1 MTVGGSPPQS
11 VQRRRGAQA
20 PRRRHVSGRATAMR
34 GQRELLS
41 VKFADSRSDTVP
53 GSGQY
58 IQEEQPA
65 AAVARL
71 DEASR

>member
-1 MTVGGSPPQS
+1 MPNPTEV
-11 VQRRRGAQA
+11 
-20 PRRRHVSGRATAMR
+20 MR
-34 GQRELLS
+34 YQREPAQ

-65 AAVARL
+65 AALARL

>member
-1 MTVGGSPPQS
+1 
-11 VQRRRGAQA
+11 
-20 PRRRHVSGRATAMR
+20 MR
-34 GQRELLS
+34 YQREPDH

-71 DEASR
+71 DEALR

>member
-1 MTVGGSPPQS
+1 VPNPTEV
-11 VQRRRGAQA
+11 
-20 PRRRHVSGRATAMR
+20 MR
-34 GQRELLS
+34 YQREPDH

-71 DEASR
+71 DEALR